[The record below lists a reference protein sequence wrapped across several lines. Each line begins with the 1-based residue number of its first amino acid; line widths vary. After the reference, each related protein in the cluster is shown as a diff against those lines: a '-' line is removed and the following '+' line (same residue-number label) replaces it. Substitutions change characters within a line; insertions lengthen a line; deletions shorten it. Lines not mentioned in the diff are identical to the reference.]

1 MITDLVLSVTKGGL
15 WVATWWKISHVPA
28 ITANDAHA
36 ATAKL
41 GIREITRQLNNHLG
55 PSLVAVLAKTKD
67 RRLPI
72 KWAKPEGPQPRPE
85 SVKRL
90 TYAHRVW
97 TQIAGAES
105 DHVARL
111 WFIGANPR
119 LEEVAPVT
127 AIRDGRFGDV
137 SAAANAFVEDAS
149 NL

>member
-1 MITDLVLSVTKGGL
+1 MPSIS
-15 WVATWWKISHVPA
+15 AT
-28 ITANDAHA
+28 DAHLH
-36 ATAKL
+36 TARL

-55 PSLVAVLAKTKD
+55 PTLVAVLAQTKD
-67 RRLPI
+67 RKLPLR
-72 KWAKPEGPQPRPE
+72 WAKPDGPNPRTE
-85 SVKRL
+85 SEKRL

-119 LEEVAPVT
+119 LEEATPVS
-127 AIRDGRFGDV
+127 AIRDGRFAEV